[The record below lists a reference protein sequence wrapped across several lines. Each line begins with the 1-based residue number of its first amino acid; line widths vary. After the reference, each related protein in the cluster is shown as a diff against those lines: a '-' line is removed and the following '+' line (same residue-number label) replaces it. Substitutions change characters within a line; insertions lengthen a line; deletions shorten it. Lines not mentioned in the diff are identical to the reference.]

1 MVRRRTA
8 MDRCCDWEDEKPFI
22 GEMFQ
27 LVAVAHQKLKSMSD
41 LSTVTE

>member
-1 MVRRRTA
+1 MVRGCTA
-8 MDRCCDWEDEKPFI
+8 MDRVAVWEDEKPFI

-27 LVAVAHQKLKSMSD
+27 LVARPHQNLKSMSD